1 MKIELKNVIPLPI
14 KELNYTNSDIWDKTF
29 QFENNKKY
37 LVKAPSGTGKT
48 TLLSLIYGI
57 RNDYEGECL
66 LNDKN
71 AKLLNI
77 RDYRNIRINNLSFVF
92 QGLKLFT
99 ELSGYENI
107 EIKNRITNYRT
118 KDEIYH
124 FAELLGVKNLLE
136 RKAEILS
143 FGQQQR
149 LAIIRALCQPFDF
162 LLLDEPFSHLD
173 TDNAIKCLNLIA
185 QICNEKKSGF
195 ILTTLNS
202 DYGFNYDVTYN
213 L

>member
-1 MKIELKNVIPLPI
+1 MKIELNKVIPFPI
-14 KELNYTNSDIWDKTF
+14 KELNFTGSDIWNKNP
-29 QFENNKKY
+29 QFVKGNKY

-57 RNDYEGECL
+57 RNDYDGSCL
-66 LNDKN
+66 INDS
-71 AKLLNI
+71 NI
-77 RDYRNIRINNLSFVF
+77 RNIEIKQFREIRKHNLSFVF
-92 QGLKLFT
+92 QGLKLFP

-107 EIKNRITNYRT
+107 EIKNRITNHRT
-118 KDEIYH
+118 KDEIYQ
-124 FAELLGVKNLLE
+124 FADKLGIKQLMD

-149 LAIIRALCQPFDF
+149 FAIIRALCQPFDL

-173 TDNAIKCLNLIA
+173 PENAGKCLDLIDSV
-185 QICNEKKSGF
+185 CKNTGSGF
-195 ILTTLNS
+195 ILTTLSS
-202 DYGFNYDVTYN
+202 DYGFSYDVTYN

>member
-1 MKIELKNVIPLPI
+1 MKIELQNVVPLPI
-14 KELNYTNSDIWDKTF
+14 KELNYHQSDIWDKNPK
-29 QFENNKKY
+29 FENNKKY

-57 RNDYEGECL
+57 RNDYEGNCMI
-66 LNDKN
+66 NDCN
-71 AKLLNI
+71 AKSI
-77 RDYRNIRINNLSFVF
+77 GIKQFRDYRKHNLSFVF
-92 QGLKLFT
+92 QGLKLFP
-99 ELSGYENI
+99 ELNGYENI
-107 EIKNRITNYRT
+107 EIKNRITNHRT

-124 FAELLGVKNLLE
+124 FAEKLGVKQLLE

-149 LAIIRALCQPFDF
+149 LAIIRSLCQPFDF

-173 TDNAIKCLNLIA
+173 PDNAYKCLELIDE
-185 QICNEKKSGF
+185 QCTQNNTGF
-195 ILTTLNS
+195 ILTTLSS
-202 DYGFNYDVTYN
+202 DYGFKYDVTFN

>member
-1 MKIELKNVIPLPI
+1 MKIELQNVIPFPI
-14 KELNYTNSDIWDKTF
+14 RELNYANSDIWDKNL
-29 QFENNKKY
+29 QFENGKKY

-57 RNDYEGECL
+57 RNDYDGNCL
-66 LNDKN
+66 LDGKKVKN
-71 AKLLNI
+71 INI
-77 RDYRNIRINNLSFVF
+77 KEFRNIRINNLSFVF
-92 QGLKLFT
+92 QGLKLFP
-99 ELSGYENI
+99 ELNGYENI
-107 EIKNRITNYRT
+107 EIKNRITNHRT

-124 FAELLGVKNLLE
+124 YAEILGVKQLLE

-149 LAIIRALCQPFDF
+149 LAIIRSLCQPFDF

-173 TDNAIKCLNLIA
+173 TDNAFKCLQLIEEV
-185 QICNEKKSGF
+185 CTNSKSGF
-195 ILTTLNS
+195 LLTTLNS
-202 DYGFNYDVTYN
+202 DYGFNYDVTFN